1 MTATPRDGSR
11 TVPGVR
17 WIVALALALA
27 ACGADPRPPTAAPAN
42 HAATTPAAPAPTAA
56 APDRRCLP
64 VVSDACGCVYTCGVG
79 VRVAA
84 GWTVTHPFWGD
95 EPLAAQ
101 LGRFCVGDA
110 CTEAFHVELV
120 CDGICAPRAADATC
134 HFDDRGACVGAAS

>member
-1 MTATPRDGSR
+1 MTATPRRESL
-11 TVPGVR
+11 TVAGVR
-17 WIVALALALA
+17 WIVALVLPLA
-27 ACGADPRPPTAAPAN
+27 ACGADRAAPPAAPAN
-42 HAATTPAAPAPTAA
+42 RAASAPAAPPAAPT
-56 APDRRCLP
+56 PDRRCLP
-64 VVSDACGCVYTCGVG
+64 VVADACGCVYTCGVG
-79 VRVAA
+79 VRVDA

>member
-1 MTATPRDGSR
+1 MTATPRGGSL
-11 TVPGVR
+11 TVAGVR
-17 WIVALALALA
+17 WIVALALA
-27 ACGADPRPPTAAPAN
+27 ACGPDRHPSPAPLANRAPGAPA
-42 HAATTPAAPAPTAA
+42 AASPTAA
-56 APDRRCLP
+56 APERRCLP